1 MAIFFSSQTCFRSF
15 DRLSGSRLINSISS
29 PSNRCESAIND
40 DGKDTEK
47 DSNDDNDTEK
57 DNDDD
62 DNDDDDNDDD
72 AVKKSHSRL
81 N

>member
-1 MAIFFSSQTCFRSF
+1 MAIFFFPPTCFRSF
-15 DRLSGSRLINSISS
+15 DRLSGSRVINSISS

-40 DGKDTEK
+40 DDNDTEK

-57 DNDDD
+57 DNDN
-62 DNDDDDNDDD
+62 DNNDDD

-81 N
+81 K